1 MLRRVINSD
10 TATYLA
16 HTTPHHRQ
24 HHALLESEV
33 VYHYREARMRCRN
46 DQATTNPPRP
56 PTRTDSADNE
66 TQFPPFP
73 PCFSYLFFVPLTC
86 FVFFL
91 LFALFFFTQSFL
103 RLRAVLSAS
112 KQNDVNKRKKQKKH
126 AKNTTQK
133 HCALPPSHCHL
144 GDKESHPVLI
154 KNHGALPFPDQT
166 RQTTTKKP
174 GAHLVS
180 PSHTYKHTQT
190 TRVNIKKGF
199 KANAMTEKGAVVV
212 SFLTR
217 T

>member
-66 TQFPPFP
+66 TQFLPFP
-73 PCFSYLFFVPLTC
+73 PCFSCLFFVPLTC
-86 FVFFL
+86 FVFFFYL
-91 LFALFFFTQSFL
+91 LYFVFTQSFL

-112 KQNDVNKRKKQKKH
+112 KQNDVNKRKKQKN
-126 AKNTTQK
+126 AQK
-133 HCALPPSHCHL
+133 ILRRNIAPCPPAI
-144 GDKESHPVLI
+144 VI
-154 KNHGALPFPDQT
+154 
-166 RQTTTKKP
+166 
-174 GAHLVS
+174 
-180 PSHTYKHTQT
+180 
-190 TRVNIKKGF
+190 
-199 KANAMTEKGAVVV
+199 
-212 SFLTR
+212 
-217 T
+217 

>member
-1 MLRRVINSD
+1 MLF
-10 TATYLA
+10 L
-16 HTTPHHRQ
+16 
-24 HHALLESEV
+24 
-33 VYHYREARMRCRN
+33 
-46 DQATTNPPRP
+46 
-56 PTRTDSADNE
+56 
-66 TQFPPFP
+66 PFF
-73 PCFSYLFFVPLTC
+73 CSFNVFC
-86 FVFFL
+86 FFL
-91 LFALFFFTQSFL
+91 LFALFCFH
-103 RLRAVLSAS
+103 AKLSPAS
-112 KQNDVNKRKKQKKH
+112 RGLISVEAERREQTEETKKR

-199 KANAMTEKGAVVV
+199 KANAMTEKGAKGTHDRGGGVIFNANVTMSARSARSV
-212 SFLTR
+212 GRHSESNWHAPRVRSPQRCILNGH
-217 T
+217 